1 MAIQALM
8 PVTIAKAAGS
18 ATLPCVTF
26 LDSIILG
33 IVEGITEFLPV
44 SSTGHL
50 ILTANALGLQHTEFL
65 KSFEIAIQLGAV
77 FAVLALFPRRF
88 LEIETLKK
96 LIVGFI
102 PTAVIGLIAYDVVK
116 GVLLGNELVVVTA
129 LAVGGIIMIAF
140 EYFRGPHAGTS
151 DVSYRHAALIG
162 VFQSI
167 AMIPGVS
174 RSGAAIIGGLALGLS
189 RTAIV
194 EFSFLLA
201 VPTMLAATSLDLL
214 KTHRMFEGGEWALLA
229 TGFITSFVV
238 ALIAMRGLLAYV
250 KDSSFIAFGV
260 YRIVLALVYFVVF
273 IA

>member
-1 MAIQALM
+1 
-8 PVTIAKAAGS
+8 
-18 ATLPCVTF
+18 
-26 LDSIILG
+26 
-33 IVEGITEFLPV
+33 
-44 SSTGHL
+44 
-50 ILTANALGLQHTEFL
+50 
-65 KSFEIAIQLGAV
+65 
-77 FAVLALFPRRF
+77 
-88 LEIETLKK
+88 
-96 LIVGFI
+96 
-102 PTAVIGLIAYDVVK
+102 
-116 GVLLGNELVVVTA
+116 
-129 LAVGGIIMIAF
+129 
-140 EYFRGPHAGTS
+140 
-151 DVSYRHAALIG
+151 
-162 VFQSI
+162 
-167 AMIPGVS
+167 MIPGVS